1 MRREVRWFCGCI
13 AGLLCGG
20 YAMAQLNAGFA
31 KTDIT
36 PDEPVRLG
44 GYELRKSLSD
54 GVYPGEKL
62 YLRALVL
69 ESGAARIVFLEA
81 DIIMFRD
88 HDSWRSRISQDTG
101 IPLDHI
107 LIGDVHNH
115 AAPSPGLDGNAN
127 WTRQLEKSI
136 VPTVKQ
142 AIAALRPVSVGTGQG
157 RSRVA
162 MNRRAMRPT
171 DQDSFATYDENNRS
185 QSFGEFN
192 TDHPIKIHE
201 FAGEMRL
208 GANPG
213 GPIDEAVQ
221 LVRIDDE
228 KGQPYAL
235 MIHYACHGTSLGG
248 RNSKISAEWMG
259 RMQTYVEMQIPG
271 VNTIYL
277 QGASGDIN
285 PRVVGGLDGN
295 PDSIETTHALGEEI
309 GREVVRVYRSLAPE
323 KVIVP
328 RIRVVSREI
337 LLPRT
342 YRELAANFRDPAV
355 RVTTTAV
362 RVGDMMWVTFP
373 GELFNTIGKHV
384 KAACPATV
392 ALIMGYTNGY
402 VGYFPEQEAFAQGG
416 YEPATSHLAPNA
428 EQIYMR
434 EIKRLMMAFQ

>member
-1 MRREVRWFCGCI
+1 
-13 AGLLCGG
+13 
-20 YAMAQLNAGFA
+20 MAQLNAGFA